1 VQRVPEPE
9 ALPIFVFD
17 PGYDPV
23 KLQRALE
30 GRPARILVKLH
41 SNRVFYAEP
50 ETSSPRPVGRPR
62 RHGKRFDLKDPARWP
77 EPTREHRC
85 ETDDYG
91 SVRLRCWSGLHP
103 QDPADSR
110 ALRLRKGAR
119 GAGLRGLGRGG
130 QVAQADPQTQEALVV
145 VERSGRGGPGLIWRA
160 YSRRFDL
167 EHAIAS

>member
-1 VQRVPEPE
+1 LALVQRVPEPK
-9 ALPIFVFD
+9 ALPNFVFD

-62 RHGKRFDLKDPARWP
+62 RHGKRFDL
-77 EPTREHRC
+77 
-85 ETDDYG
+85 
-91 SVRLRCWSGLHP
+91 
-103 QDPADSR
+103 
-110 ALRLRKGAR
+110 
-119 GAGLRGLGRGG
+119 
-130 QVAQADPQTQEALVV
+130 
-145 VERSGRGGPGLIWRA
+145 
-160 YSRRFDL
+160 